1 MSVTNGYRCIGTMG
15 YSLFK
20 HSTVMLGSNCD
31 HRNRNKMLKMEG
43 TQAEN
48 KGKNGTDFHK
58 DRLFLYSTTK
68 DFLKIDGMN

>member
-1 MSVTNGYRCIGTMG
+1 MP
-15 YSLFK
+15 
-20 HSTVMLGSNCD
+20 GSNCD
-31 HRNRNKMLKMEG
+31 HRNRNKMLEVEG

-68 DFLKIDGMN
+68 DFLKIDGMNRQNSGLINY